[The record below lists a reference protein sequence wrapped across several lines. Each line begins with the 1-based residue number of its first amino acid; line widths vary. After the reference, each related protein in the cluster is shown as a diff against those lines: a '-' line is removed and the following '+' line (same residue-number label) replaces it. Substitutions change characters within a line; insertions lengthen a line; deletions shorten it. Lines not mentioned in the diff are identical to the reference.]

1 MKKLMLVSVVLC
13 TLLVLSC
20 DPDSITNALADA
32 NNAMTDPNS
41 AIQLTAENLQ
51 EMIATGVIL
60 VKAVPGFPYAKALL
74 GGLAIAQAILTMIL
88 GWRKRVTTTALKQA
102 VRGNEI
108 LKKDLIKKGS
118 VGIDEFRKAQDAA
131 QDEKTVEIINKIRTK
146 VA

>member
-88 GWRKRVTTTALKQA
+88 GWRKHVTTTALKQA

-108 LKKDLIKKGS
+108 LKKDLKKGS